1 MLKKA
6 FKLTFAFILI
16 LLIAP
21 KNAHAYLD
29 PGGGSYLI
37 QIVVASVVG
46 AGYFLKVNWG
56 KIRDVFS
63 KKDGK
68 KTENEKED
76 K

>member
-46 AGYFLKVNWG
+46 AGYLLKANWERVKGIFLK
-56 KIRDVFS
+56 RDR
-63 KKDGK
+63 K

-76 K
+76 E

>member
-1 MLKKA
+1 
-6 FKLTFAFILI
+6 

-56 KIRDVFS
+56 KVRDVFS
-63 KKDGK
+63 RKDGK